1 MSRRLLSLFAI
12 LGLGALAYAPAS
24 AQAIPGG
31 SYQQS
36 CTNVV
41 VRGDRLSAVCNGSQ
55 GSSMRSSIS
64 LRRCQGTDIA
74 NVNGRL
80 SCNGS
85 TYSGNGNDGYGN
97 NGKHAHRR
105 HHRDGDDRS
114 NGDGNGGYNNG
125 YGNGGRDNG
134 YGNQRYGTTA
144 TNGSYLQS
152 CSNVQTRGGMI
163 TATCPSA
170 NGTQITSTINA
181 ARCNGGD
188 IANVNGRL
196 QCR

>member
-1 MSRRLLSLFAI
+1 MSRRILSLFAI

-36 CTNVV
+36 CTNIR

-55 GSSMRSSIS
+55 GNSTRSTIS
-64 LRRCQGTDIA
+64 LSQCQGSDIA
-74 NVNGRL
+74 NVNGQL
-80 SCNGS
+80 SC
-85 TYSGNGNDGYGN
+85 SGNGSYGN
-97 NGKHAHRR
+97 GNYGNRSHRR
-105 HHRDGDDRS
+105 HHGDRDDRGN
-114 NGDGNGGYNNG
+114 NGYGNGGYNNG

-134 YGNQRYGTTA
+134 YGNQRYGSNA
-144 TNGSYLQS
+144 RSGSYLQS

-181 ARCNGGD
+181 ARCGGGD

>member
-1 MSRRLLSLFAI
+1 MSRRILSLFAI

-36 CTNVV
+36 CTNVR

-55 GSSMRSSIS
+55 GSSTRSSIS
-64 LRRCQGTDIA
+64 LSQCQGSDIA
-74 NVNGRL
+74 NVNGQL
-80 SCNGS
+80 SCSGTGS
-85 TYSGNGNDGYGN
+85 YGNGNYG
-97 NGKHAHRR
+97 KRSHRR
-105 HHRDGDDRS
+105 HRNDR
-114 NGDGNGGYNNG
+114 GNNG

-181 ARCNGGD
+181 TRCAGGD